1 MNRLMSSAP
10 TMHYPSLVSDA
21 YAQPAELFPSTDA
34 GMKLFVA
41 DFTESFSPSEETSQ
55 LPAPLARAR
64 EVNMGTFRNCL
75 IGALATLSFG
85 PAVAQTPGH
94 EQAIKVAQSVS
105 DLYVSTFNKHDAPGI
120 SMLFVPDGVF
130 LPPDGGPVVQGRE
143 ALERHWA
150 ELFKSV
156 GGHETVTVKDAIPVG
171 NDGVVSI
178 NEYKI
183 VGDNNKII
191 NGRALLVLAKTSDGW
206 RYVTI
211 TAQPPPPAAK

>member
-1 MNRLMSSAP
+1 MRTSRICLLGTLAA
-10 TMHYPSLVSDA
+10 L
-21 YAQPAELFPSTDA
+21 
-34 GMKLFVA
+34 
-41 DFTESFSPSEETSQ
+41 SP
-55 LPAPLARAR
+55 
-64 EVNMGTFRNCL
+64 
-75 IGALATLSFG
+75 G
-85 PAVAQTPGH
+85 PAVAQTAGH
-94 EQAIKVAQSVS
+94 EQALKVAESVS
-105 DLYVSTFNKHDAPGI
+105 DSYVAAFNKHDAPGI
-120 SMLFVPDGVF
+120 SMLFVSDGVF
-130 LPPDGGPVVQGRE
+130 LPPDGGPVVQGHE

-191 NGRALLVLAKTSDGW
+191 SGRALLVLAKTSDGW

-211 TAQPPPPAAK
+211 TAQPPPPSSAK